1 MRTRAED
8 SCRRVLAAQ
17 YRLCYIAQDFAALV
31 KTGAKQLVHSLPR
44 GRRVSRVWTQDIG
57 RRHVSET
64 AGISTGIAARYATAV
79 FDLAKEG
86 KAIKALESD
95 VAALD
100 AAMTDSADLR
110 TLLTSPLYSRE
121 EQSAAITA
129 IATKMSLSETTSN
142 VLALLASK
150 RRLFVMPQLLAV
162 LQDMLAEERGEVT
175 AEVTTAKKLT
185 KAQADKLAKTL
196 KAQVG
201 KSVTIKETVDA
212 SIIGGLIVK
221 VGSKMIDTSIASKL
235 NALQNT
241 MKEVG

>member
-1 MRTRAED
+1 M
-8 SCRRVLAAQ
+8 
-17 YRLCYIAQDFAALV
+17 
-31 KTGAKQLVHSLPR
+31 
-44 GRRVSRVWTQDIG
+44 
-57 RRHVSET
+57 SET

-95 VAALD
+95 VATLES
-100 AAMTDSADLR
+100 AMAESADLR

-121 EQSAAITA
+121 EQSGAISAVAKKMKLSDTA
-129 IATKMSLSETTSN
+129 SN

-150 RRLFVMPQLLAV
+150 RRLFVLPQLLAV
-162 LQDMLAEERGEVT
+162 LQDMLSDERGEVT
-175 AEVTTAKKLT
+175 AEVTTAKALT

-201 KSVTIKETVDA
+201 KSVTIKETVDE

>member
-1 MRTRAED
+1 MRVSTAD
-8 SCRRVLAAQ
+8 SCRRVLAAPTG
-17 YRLCYIAQDFAALV
+17 LCYIAQDFAALAFV
-31 KTGAKQLVHSLPR
+31 RAKEVAHLLPVHHRDLQDR
-44 GRRVSRVWTQDIG
+44 AQDIG
-57 RRHVSET
+57 RLHVSET
-64 AGISTGIAARYATAV
+64 AGISTSIAARYATAV

-100 AAMTDSADLR
+100 AAMGESADLR
-110 TLLTSPLYSRE
+110 TLLSSPLYSRE
-121 EQSAAITA
+121 EQSAAVAA
-129 IATKMSLSETTSN
+129 IAKKMKLSDTTSN
-142 VLALLASK
+142 VLALLAAK
-150 RRLFVMPQLLAV
+150 RRLFVLPNLLAV
-162 LQDMLAEERGEVT
+162 LQDMLSEERGEVT
-175 AEVTTAKKLT
+175 AEVTSAKALT

-235 NALQNT
+235 NALQNN

>member
-1 MRTRAED
+1 
-8 SCRRVLAAQ
+8 L
-17 YRLCYIAQDFAALV
+17 LLV
-31 KTGAKQLVHSLPR
+31 TPGLRKWA
-44 GRRVSRVWTQDIG
+44 QDIG
-57 RRHVSET
+57 RLQVSET
-64 AGISTGIAARYATAV
+64 AGISTGIASRYATAV

-95 VAALD
+95 AAALQ
-100 AAMTDSADLR
+100 AAIGGSADLL

-121 EQSAAITA
+121 EQSIAITA
-129 IATKMSLSETTSN
+129 IAEKMKLSAMTIN

-150 RRLFVMPQLLAV
+150 RRLFVMPHLLSV
-162 LQDMLAEERGEVT
+162 LQNMLSEERGEVT
-175 AEVTTAKKLT
+175 ADVTTAKKLT
-185 KAQADKLAKTL
+185 KGQSDKLAKTL

-201 KSVTIKETVDA
+201 KSVTIKETVDET
-212 SIIGGLIVK
+212 IIGGLIVK

>member
-1 MRTRAED
+1 M
-8 SCRRVLAAQ
+8 
-17 YRLCYIAQDFAALV
+17 
-31 KTGAKQLVHSLPR
+31 
-44 GRRVSRVWTQDIG
+44 
-57 RRHVSET
+57 SEN
-64 AGISTGIAARYATAV
+64 AGISTGIASRYATAV
-79 FDLAKEG
+79 FDIAKEG
-86 KAIKALESD
+86 KDIKALESD
-95 VAALD
+95 VAALE
-100 AAMTDSADLR
+100 AAMTESVDLR

-129 IATKMSLSETTSN
+129 IAKKMNLSNTTSN

-150 RRLFVMPQLLAV
+150 RRLFVMPQLIAV

-201 KSVTIKETVDA
+201 NDVTIKETVDE